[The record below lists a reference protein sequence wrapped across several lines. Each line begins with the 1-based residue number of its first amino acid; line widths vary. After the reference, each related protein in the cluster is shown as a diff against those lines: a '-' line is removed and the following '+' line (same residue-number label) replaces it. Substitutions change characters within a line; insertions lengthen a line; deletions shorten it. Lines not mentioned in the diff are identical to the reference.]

1 MPQLPVRDA
10 WFNEKRVRFVDAGM
24 TPMRNAHVYIFVHGF
39 TPSGQPL
46 FVQGQY
52 NIADTVPGDPFYSPL
67 WLVDY
72 VVVPQNYMPNS
83 IRSEEDIFR
92 GHYHIEV
99 TGDVSNCPVVSQD
112 TVAPGFMTVP
122 SWYRNQQIFYVDIG
136 LMPFK
141 AANFYIFVRESNGQL
156 IPISEQ
162 YAVLDSVPGSAGY
175 SPVWRINWVFP
186 PMDYR
191 PNSIRSVRQL
201 FASGFLIRPTKQFI
215 NCPVLPQ

>member
-1 MPQLPVRDA
+1 MPQLPVRNA
-10 WFNEKRVRFVDAGM
+10 WFNDTSSRFVDAGM
-24 TPMRNAHVYIFVHGF
+24 TPMRNAHVYAFVHGF
-39 TPSGQPL
+39 STSGQPIR
-46 FVQGQY
+46 VQGQF
-52 NIADTVPGDPFYSPL
+52 NIADTVPADPLYSPL
-67 WLVDY
+67 WLVNY
-72 VVVPQNYMPNS
+72 VVVPQNYLPNS

-92 GHYHIEV
+92 NPYHIEV
-99 TGDVSNCPVVSQD
+99 TGDVSNCPVVPQD
-112 TVAPGFMTVP
+112 TVAPGFITVP

-141 AANFYIFVRESNGQL
+141 AANFYIFVRDNNGQL
-156 IPISEQ
+156 TPITEQ
-162 YAVLDSVPGSAGY
+162 FAVLDSVPGVIGY